1 MATAFAERER
11 DERELDVEI
20 VTGGVNPADS
30 VHDEVIE
37 VMKEEGIDIS
47 GRTPREITPA
57 DIEDAGFVVTIGCSV
72 EQFRPDGWDGDPRR
86 WELEASADETIASY
100 RPVRDELREQVQAF
114 FDELEQTTQG

>member
-11 DERELDVEI
+11 DERELVVEI
-20 VTGGVNPADS
+20 VTGGVNPADN

-57 DIEDAGFVVTIGCSV
+57 DIEDA
-72 EQFRPDGWDGDPRR
+72 
-86 WELEASADETIASY
+86 
-100 RPVRDELREQVQAF
+100 
-114 FDELEQTTQG
+114 